1 MTKEEEKKNTEE
13 TKEPASTDTSQ
24 VGETPK
30 AEVVAP
36 IEKKEVLPNQR
47 EVRKTGFGGG
57 KGGYRKGSND
67 DGGDGLEEKVVEIDR
82 ITRVVKGGRRMR
94 FRATVVVG
102 DKNGKVGV
110 AVAKGTEVLTAI
122 TKATSKAKKELS
134 PINLKGTTIPHE
146 VYVEY
151 SGAKVLLKPASP
163 GTGIIAGGPVR
174 AVVEAAG
181 VKDVLSKAMGS
192 NSRLNNVYATFLALK
207 QLRKF
212 EKKTKGDK

>member
-1 MTKEEEKKNTEE
+1 MTNTEEEKKNTEE
-13 TKEPASTDTSQ
+13 TKETA
-24 VGETPK
+24 PK
-30 AEVVAP
+30 AEVASVKGKNTVSPEA
-36 IEKKEVLPNQR
+36 KEVQ
-47 EVRKTGFGGG
+47 KTGFG
-57 KGGYRKGSND
+57 KGGYKRGSEED
-67 DGGDGLEEKVVEIDR
+67 GDGLEEKVVQIDR
-82 ITRVVKGGRRMR
+82 VTRVVKGGRRMR

-122 TKATSKAKKELS
+122 TKATAKAKKELS
-134 PINLKGTTIPHE
+134 PINMKGVTIPHD

-174 AVVEAAG
+174 AVVEASG
-181 VKDVLSKAMGS
+181 IKDILSKSMGS
-192 NSRLNNVYATFLALK
+192 NSKLNNVYATFLALK

-212 EKKTKGDK
+212 EKKNKGDK